1 MHVTILAD
9 ASHCP
14 DTRAGGYGYWIASER
29 GKKGGSGSFKGRVVN
44 STVAEMMAIAN
55 SLYEAVRHNLV
66 LENDCIL
73 FQTDCEAAIFAFTGK
88 RSVTQEEGKVVS
100 YVRKV
105 VRGMKL
111 TVSYK
116 HVKGHTSNK
125 QARFAA
131 NNACDR
137 AARKA
142 MRKARNLV
150 RIEDAKRLLNSSSV
164 HHETVS

>member
-1 MHVTILAD
+1 MRVTILAD

-14 DTRAGGYGYWIASER
+14 STKAGGYGYWIASER
-29 GKKGGSGSFKGRVVN
+29 GKRGGAGPFKDRVSN

-55 SLYEAVRHNLV
+55 SLYEAVSHCLV
-66 LENDCIL
+66 LEKDVIL

-88 RSVTQEEGKVVS
+88 RGISQEEAKVVN
-100 YVRKV
+100 YVKKV
-105 VRGMKL
+105 IRGMSL

-116 HVKGHTSNK
+116 HVKGHSSNK

-142 MRKARNLV
+142 MRKAWNLV
-150 RIEDAKRLLNSSSV
+150 RIEDAKRLLNSSRV

>member
-1 MHVTILAD
+1 MHITILAD

-14 DTRAGGYGYWIASER
+14 DTKAGGYGYWIASER
-29 GKKGGSGSFKGRVVN
+29 GKKGGSGPFKGRIPN
-44 STVAEMMAIAN
+44 STIAEMMAIAN
-55 SLYEAVRHNLV
+55 SLYDAVRHCLV
-66 LENDCIL
+66 LEKDVIL
-73 FQTDCEAAIFAFTGK
+73 FQTDCEAAIYAFTGK
-88 RSVTQEEGKVVS
+88 RDVNQEEAKVINFVK
-100 YVRKV
+100 KV
-105 VRGMKL
+105 IRGMNL

-116 HVKGHTSNK
+116 HVKGHSSNK

-150 RIEDAKRLLNSSSV
+150 RIEDAKRLLKSARIQN
-164 HHETVS
+164 ETIS

>member
-1 MHVTILAD
+1 MHITILAD

-14 DTRAGGYGYWIASER
+14 DTKAGGYGYWIASER
-29 GKKGGSGSFKGRVVN
+29 GKKGGSGPFKGRIPN
-44 STVAEMMAIAN
+44 STIAEMMAIAN
-55 SLYEAVRHNLV
+55 SLYDAVRHCLV
-66 LENDCIL
+66 QENDSIL
-73 FQTDCEAAIFAFTGK
+73 FQTDCEAAIYGFTGK
-88 RSVTQEEGKVVS
+88 RSVTQDEAKVVNFIK
-100 YVRKV
+100 KV
-105 VRGMKL
+105 TRRMNL

-150 RIEDAKRLLNSSSV
+150 RIEDAKRLLESSRAK
-164 HHETVS
+164 HETIS